1 MTISS
6 TANRVSYTG
15 NGVTTAF
22 AYPYLFTADSDL
34 VVIETISATGVETT
48 KALTTDY
55 TVTGA
60 DNPNGGTVTAVTAPA
75 STVTWTIFRDPPQTQ
90 KMDLVE
96 NDPLPAEVLEGALD
110 KLTMLL
116 QRVTDKL
123 TRMPQLQETTA
134 VTPLPLVFP
143 EPGAS
148 GDVLGWNA
156 GGALTNVTDISGSLS
171 ASLSSPVEGELLVYS
186 GTTWENKARN
196 RPFSLKSGSYSA
208 TAADLNGVIYVDTAP
223 VTITLPAADAGPA
236 GSTLRIATIF
246 DGEVTVAAAGAD
258 SIVIASI
265 GTVGSRTL
273 PSLDD
278 FIHLVSDGANKWY
291 ILDQRR
297 TQQITQPFSGLTGG
311 VSVSFANKLGS
322 SVDVSMFLYCTT
334 SEFSYSSGQ
343 YVPLGS
349 YQDSK
354 SNAGVSV
361 AISPTTVVI
370 QGGGAEPSV
379 ADRTT
384 GAGQGDEIQI
394 TAANWSFVVRLT
406 DRIA

>member
-1 MTISS
+1 M
-6 TANRVSYTG
+6 
-15 NGVTTAF
+15 
-22 AYPYLFTADSDL
+22 
-34 VVIETISATGVETT
+34 TGVQTC
-48 KALTTDY
+48 AL
-55 TVTGA
+55 
-60 DNPNGGTVTAVTAPA
+60 P
-75 STVTWTIFRDPPQTQ
+75 I
-90 KMDLVE
+90 L
-96 NDPLPAEVLEGALD
+96 
-110 KLTMLL
+110 LL

-156 GGALTNVTDISGSLS
+156 GGALANVTGISSSLS
-171 ASLSSPVEGELLVYS
+171 ATLSSPVEGELLVYS
-186 GTTWENKARN
+186 GTTWENKARG
-196 RPFSLKSGSYSA
+196 PFSLKSGSYSA

-223 VTITLPAADAGPA
+223 VTITLPAANAGPA
-236 GSTLRIATIF
+236 GSTLRIATIV
-246 DGEVTVAAAGAD
+246 GGGVTVAAAGAD
-258 SIVIASI
+258 SIVISSI
-265 GTVGSRTL
+265 GTAGSRTL
-273 PSLDD
+273 PSPDD
-278 FIHLVSDGANKWY
+278 FVHLVSDGASKWY

-297 TQQITQPFSGLTGG
+297 TQILTQPFSGLTGG
-311 VSVSFANKLGS
+311 VSVSFANSLGS
-322 SVDVSMFLYCTT
+322 NVDVSMFLYCTT

-406 DRIA
+406 DRIV